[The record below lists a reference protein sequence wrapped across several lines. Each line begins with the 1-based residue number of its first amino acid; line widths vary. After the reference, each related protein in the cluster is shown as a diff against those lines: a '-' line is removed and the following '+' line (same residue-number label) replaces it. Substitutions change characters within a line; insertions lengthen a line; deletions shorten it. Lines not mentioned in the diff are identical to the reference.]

1 MSNQH
6 SDHGG
11 RDGHDTTGLHGM
23 LLFGDEVLLL
33 SHLPMFMHPHN
44 FQVLLQV
51 TLDDA
56 ADTILRDDRG
66 SSDNDL
72 YTFAP
77 ERFPIAELEPNGQQ
91 PARTSIEGTIVR
103 GHFERGGQAIATGA
117 VAQIREVVSFRE
129 LDVGATPGDDELAYL
144 CFGFTGR
151 LHLVHQVGARPS
163 FDQVLTGR
171 IVAGTVRDQAGRR
184 HGEDAAREHFETAQ
198 RFDHAQAVQLRG
210 RRDAFDERLTPGE
223 TVEGLFLQTIGPA
236 GSHGFIAR
244 LEVGDELYLERDELA

>member
-1 MSNQH
+1 MSDQH

-11 RDGHDTTGLHGM
+11 HDGHDTTGVHGM
-23 LLFGDEVLLL
+23 LLFGDEVLFL

-51 TLDDA
+51 TFDDA

-66 SSDNDL
+66 SSDSDL

-77 ERFPIAELEPNGQQ
+77 ERFPIVELEPNGQQ
-91 PARTSIEGTIVR
+91 PARTSIEGTIFR
-103 GHFERGGQAIATGA
+103 GHFERDGQSIAAGA
-117 VAQIREVVSFRE
+117 MAQIREVVSFRE
-129 LDVGATPGDDELAYL
+129 LDVDATPGDDELAYL

-151 LHLVHQVGARPS
+151 LHLVHQIGARPS

-171 IVAGTVRDQAGRR
+171 IVAGTVRNQAGRR
-184 HGEDAAREHFETAQ
+184 HGEDAAREHFETAH
-198 RFDHAQAVQLRG
+198 RFDHAQPVQLRS

-223 TVEGLFLQTIGPA
+223 TVDGLFPQTIGPA
-236 GSHGFIAR
+236 GSHGFIAQVAVDG
-244 LEVGDELYLERDELA
+244 EIYVEEAELA